1 MRRFFPS
8 AATLLGL
15 ALLIPSDAVAM
26 NCDDIMNMLGV
37 NVPEATVVQIMAD
50 NNQTFSQADIT
61 CLRNKGAPAAVISQ
75 AQSMSSAPA
84 PAPAPAPGPINAPV
98 PAPVPG
104 PAPATGFEGTTEI
117 GGGGDLGDLPEQG
130 EAPSSGGPPIV
141 EQLIQEFRNKKY
153 LTASKGLYDLEAD
166 NTYPGQK
173 TKIQY
178 YLAKSLFELEMY
190 HGAQHYFMQ
199 VVRKGPKNPYFKY
212 ALPRLIDIAKRTGND
227 AELLR
232 IVKQIPPEAFPRQA
246 KNHLYYLMG
255 RKFYEADELSGSAQY
270 FRQISAKSNL
280 YMRSKYFEGII
291 HNERGKLK
299 SAVMAFREVMTAAPP
314 PSSNARDAKETEDLK
329 DLALINVAR
338 VYFGLER
345 FENADN
351 YYAMVDRES
360 TYWPES
366 LFERAWTN
374 FWRQDLNLTLGLLL
388 TVESPYF
395 NQSEYIPEITVLRA
409 LTFFNLCEY
418 DEVERILHS
427 FEGET
432 KPVVAEMNTF
442 VEQFKSKE
450 DQKLADQAFDAYFK
464 DPHKTSS
471 LDKAMFVRILRNRD
485 LAALV
490 RHMDMMDE
498 EIAAIDAQKGVW
510 KTTIGDALKKQI
522 EKDRQ
527 RYKRK
532 AGIALLRE
540 IARQKESLEDL
551 LVQSE
556 IIRFEVVD
564 AQRQDYEFKTANP
577 DVGALDD
584 SKIDFATSKEIIYWP
599 FNGEFWADE
608 LGYYRYT
615 EKGKCE

>member
-1 MRRFFPS
+1 MRRLFPS
-8 AATLLGL
+8 VISAALLGL
-15 ALLIPSDAVAM
+15 AILTPSDAAAM

-50 NNQTFSQADIT
+50 TGQSFSQADIT
-61 CLRNKGAPAAVISQ
+61 CLRNKGAPGTVVNQAV
-75 AQSMSSAPA
+75 SMGAGAPAPAPAPVVGAPTPAPA
-84 PAPAPAPGPINAPV
+84 PAPAPAG
-98 PAPVPG
+98 
-104 PAPATGFEGTTEI
+104 GFENTGEI
-117 GGGGDLGDLPEQG
+117 GGGLDDLPEQG
-130 EAPSSGGPPIV
+130 EEPSSGGPPIV

-153 LTASKGLYDLEAD
+153 LTASKGLHDLVAD
-166 NTYPGQK
+166 KTFPGQSA
-173 TKIQY
+173 KIQY
-178 YLAKSLFELEMY
+178 YLAKSLYELEMY
-190 HGAQHYFMQ
+190 HGAQHYFVQ

-212 ALPRLIDIAKRTGND
+212 ALPRLIDIAEKTGND

-232 IVKQIPPEAFPRQA
+232 FVTKIPPEAFPRQA

-255 RKFYEADELSGSAQY
+255 RKLYEQDELSASAQY
-270 FRQISAKSNL
+270 FRQISAKSDL

-299 SAVMAFREVMTAAPP
+299 SAVMAFREVMTSTPP
-314 PSSNARDAKETEDLK
+314 PAHDVRKAREMDDLK

-351 YYAMVDRES
+351 YYAMVDRDS

-395 NQSEYIPEITVLRA
+395 NEAEYLPEITVLRA
-409 LTFFNLCEY
+409 LTYFNLCEY
-418 DEVERILHS
+418 DEVERILHA

-432 KPVVAEMNTF
+432 RPLVAELTAF
-442 VEQFKSKE
+442 VDQYKTKD

-464 DPHKTSS
+464 DPHKDSR

-485 LAALV
+485 LGALV
-490 RHMDMMDE
+490 THMDMMDQ

-510 KTTIGDALKKQI
+510 KTTVGDALKKQI

-532 AGIALLRE
+532 AGLTLLRE
-540 IARQKESLEDL
+540 MARQKDTLEDL

-564 AQRQDYEFKTANP
+564 AQRQDYEFKSANS
-577 DVGALDD
+577 DVISLDD